1 MLLARERVQQMK
13 EEKKKQIEQKFAQL
27 DEKTE
32 KVRALGFGWPV
43 PSWGPSRSDVGVQE
57 LRVDPSGSYGFVA
70 LAPSPVRHRGPG
82 VGSEPG
88 RGRKVSALDLPT
100 ALCGWVGRCPRAGLA
115 SRRPLPWA
123 MRNML
128 GLQGHGVPVTESC
141 APVCR
146 GE

>member
-82 VGSEPG
+82 VVSEPG
-88 RGRKVSALDLPT
+88 RGRKVCSGPTNSALR
-100 ALCGWVGRCPRAGLA
+100 VGGPMPPGRPGFQAPPPLGYEEHAGSAGARGACHRVL
-115 SRRPLPWA
+115 RPS
-123 MRNML
+123 
-128 GLQGHGVPVTESC
+128 LQG
-141 APVCR
+141 
-146 GE
+146 